1 MELKSPE
8 FEAGGDIPSKFTCDG
23 NDVSPTLEISNL
35 PDNTNTLALIVD
47 DPDAP
52 GKTWLH
58 WLVYDISPPLSRIE
72 QGDVPGK
79 QGMND
84 FGKKD
89 YGGPCPPSGRH
100 RYFFRLYALDS
111 ELNLQEGASRK
122 DVESA
127 MQGHVLEKTELM
139 GLYQRDK

>member
-1 MELKSPE
+1 MQLKSPE
-8 FEAGGDIPSKFTCDG
+8 FEAGGNIPSKFTCDG
-23 NDVSPTLEISNL
+23 DDVSPELEIVDL
-35 PDNTNTLALIVD
+35 AENTKTLALIVD

-58 WLVYDISPPLSRIE
+58 WLVYDIAPVSTIE
-72 QGDVPGK
+72 EGDVPGK

-84 FGKKD
+84 FGKKN

-100 RYFFRLYALDS
+100 RYFFRLHALDS

-122 DVESA
+122 DVERE
-127 MQGHVLEKTELM
+127 MQGHVLEKAELM
-139 GLYQRDK
+139 GLYQRNK